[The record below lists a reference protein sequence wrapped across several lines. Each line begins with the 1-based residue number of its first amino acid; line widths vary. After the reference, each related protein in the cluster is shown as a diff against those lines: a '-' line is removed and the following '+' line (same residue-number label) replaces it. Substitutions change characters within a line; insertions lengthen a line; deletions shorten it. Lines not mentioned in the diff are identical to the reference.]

1 MLAKGE
7 VSKCNY
13 KQLGLKSYARIEKF
27 EKSRWL
33 EYKY

>member
-7 VSKCNY
+7 VSKCIY
-13 KQLGLKSYARIEKF
+13 KIISYARIDKF